1 MANKNDNIID
11 KLSRLAFT
19 TAIIGVC
26 TIGICPAL
34 GAIGIT
40 VPLVL
45 KAKNAEM
52 SAETISRN
60 KKSLVAGIVSLFMFV
75 IDLVIAIA
83 VFGKR

>member
-1 MANKNDNIID
+1 MANKNDTIID
-11 KLSRLAFT
+11 RLSRLAFT

-26 TIGICPAL
+26 TIGICPAF
-34 GAIGIT
+34 GAIGVT

-60 KKSLVAGIVSLFMFV
+60 KKTLAAGILSLFMFV

-83 VFGKR
+83 VFGRK